1 MKYNEKNIENALQTV
16 MKMSPETY
24 TKILSNEPESE
35 FNQKTIFDSGFIA
48 QELEA
53 IPELKHLVFTDE
65 SEFGYKSVNYN
76 GIIPYNTKAIQ
87 ELKLENDE
95 LKNKVDQLEI
105 LLKKVCQKLNISL

>member
-1 MKYNEKNIENALQTV
+1 MKYNEKNIENALETV

-24 TKILSNEPESE
+24 TKILSNEPESKY
-35 FNQKTIFDSGFIA
+35 NQTTIFDSGFIA
-48 QELEA
+48 QELEV

-95 LKNKVDQLEI
+95 LKNKVDELELKLTLIMNQLN
-105 LLKKVCQKLNISL
+105 L